1 MSIARSKR
9 KIKEAFFKSCFNFKL
24 NKVLKENINLIN
36 VHQGKRCFI
45 IGTGSSL
52 KSQDLKLL
60 QGEFCIAMSQLYN
73 HEDYNVINPEF
84 HMFSGIVAHSHI
96 PEEVGIKYYQEIEQ
110 KVKNT
115 TNILI
120 NYKDY
125 DFIQTKNLLPKHKVN
140 FLSFIKKYKNMKR
153 AKVRMDKPC
162 YESQCVAVMALQA
175 AISMGFK
182 EIYLLGLDH
191 DWILRMK
198 DKIPAYFYNPQE
210 TFFGK
215 NGIVENWADG
225 LTNWEAEFA
234 SHLELWQE
242 YRKLDTY
249 AKKHNINIYNATA
262 GGILDVFPRVHYE
275 SLF

>member
-1 MSIARSKR
+1 MSLKRTTR
-9 KIKEAFFKSCFNFKL
+9 KIKEFLAQSPLNRKMFNVLAK
-24 NKVLKENINLIN
+24 NKNLIN
-36 VHQGKRCFI
+36 SHKDKRCFI
-45 IGTGSSL
+45 IGTGPSIQN
-52 KSQDLKLL
+52 QDLKLL
-60 QGEFCIAMSQLYN
+60 QNECCIAMSQIYK

-96 PEEVGIKYYQEIEQ
+96 SEEIGVKYYEEVEQ

-125 DFIQTKNLLPKHKVN
+125 DFIQTKNLLPNHKVN
-140 FLSFIKKYKNMKR
+140 FLSFIKKYKNMKK

-198 DKIPAYFYNPQE
+198 DQIQANFYDPK
-210 TFFGK
+210 TSVFGK
-215 NGIVENWADG
+215 NGIIENWDDG

-234 SHLELWQE
+234 NHLELWQE

-262 GGILDVFPRVHYE
+262 GGILDVFPRAHYE